1 MYSISNASS
10 SWSKFNLFNATCP
23 SWYVITLILCW
34 KSVNCF
40 NSSLVETSALRYKE
54 NVQDLGD
61 ASKVLQLRPVTFDWK
76 KDQKHDIG
84 LIAEEVKELYP
95 ELVESKDGEITGIK
109 YTKLTALLI
118 KTVQDLNTRI
128 ESLETHISKLEG

>member
-1 MYSISNASS
+1 MSTLKVNTISPISGG
-10 SWSKFNLFNATCP
+10 T
-23 SWYVITLILCW
+23 VT
-34 KSVNCF
+34 VDG
-40 NSSLVETSALRYKE
+40 SLVETSALRYKE

-61 ASKVLQLRPVTFDWK
+61 TSKVLQLRPVTFDWK